1 MAQVINTNVPGLF
14 ASAALNRSNRAL
26 QTATNRLSSGL
37 RINSAADDA
46 TGLITAAGFEKIA
59 RGATV
64 AARGVA
70 SAVATAQTN
79 DGILATVYDIAA
91 KLREIAV
98 GAGGTA
104 SGAEA
109 TALNTEAGRLIGL
122 LTGTAT
128 VVVLGAAGAGTTVTT
143 TGTAPTT
150 TTSAYT
156 TAGIDTYIGTINAA
170 RAAYGADISS
180 LSFTQQAL
188 EFQATYAWQQ
198 YSTVMD
204 TDYAYETSQAAK
216 NQILQQAGMAS
227 LAQANSN
234 LGNVLTLLR

>member
-14 ASAALNRSNRAL
+14 ASAALNRSNKAL

-46 TGLITAAGFEKIA
+46 TGLVTAAGYEKVA

-79 DGILATVYDIAA
+79 DSILATVYDIAA

-98 GAGGTA
+98 AAGGTA
-104 SGAEA
+104 ASAEA

-122 LTGTAT
+122 LTGTAA
-128 VVVLGAAGAGTTVTT
+128 VVVNGSTGGTVAT
-143 TGTAPTT
+143 TGTAPGTA
-150 TTSAYT
+150 TSAYT
-156 TAGIDTYIGTINAA
+156 TGGIDTYIGTLTSA

-180 LSFTQQAL
+180 LGFTQQAL
-188 EFQATYAWQQ
+188 EFQATFAFQQ

-234 LGNVLTLLR
+234 LSNVLTLLR